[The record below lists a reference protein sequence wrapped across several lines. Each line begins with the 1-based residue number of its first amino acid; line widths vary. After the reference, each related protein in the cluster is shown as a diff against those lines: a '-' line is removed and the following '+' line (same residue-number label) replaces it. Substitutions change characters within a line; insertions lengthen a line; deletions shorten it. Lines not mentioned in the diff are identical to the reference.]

1 MSEKRKTRNKAK
13 ESETST
19 TQPERSRKERFTNNT
34 EESTD
39 GENTS
44 KTACP
49 ECNGNVTEDKRHGER
64 RCQDCGLVIDEEE
77 IDHGPEWRAFDS
89 KERNQKSRVGAPS
102 SKLIHDD
109 GLATN
114 IDWRDKDGYG
124 NSLSSKKRARMDRL
138 RKRNSRSKASDS
150 SDRNL
155 KEALSEITRM
165 GAALGLPDDVQEIS
179 SMLYRG
185 CMKEDLIPGRS
196 IEGMATACLYASA
209 RMEDIPRS
217 LKEMARVSRV
227 NKRRIARAY
236 SYINRELG
244 LEIGPADPK
253 QYIDRFASNID
264 CVSHETKQLSREL
277 IEHIKQE
284 EIHSGK
290 SPTGI
295 AAATL
300 YMAGKLCND
309 EPTQK
314 DIAEVSG
321 VTEVTIRERYQDIVE
336 HGSESWI
343 HGSYNV

>member
-1 MSEKRKTRNKAK
+1 MSKKRKTRSRNE
-13 ESETST
+13 ESRSV
-19 TQPERSRKERFTNNT
+19 QPERSRKERFTNNDT
-34 EESTD
+34 EET
-39 GENTS
+39 EEEKNE
-44 KTACP
+44 TACP
-49 ECNGNVTEDKRHGER
+49 ECNGRVTEDKKHGER
-64 RCQDCGLVIDEEE
+64 SCNECGLIIDENE

-89 KERNQKSRVGAPS
+89 KERNEKSRVGAPS
-102 SKLIHDD
+102 NKLMHDE
-109 GLATN
+109 GLSTN

-124 NSLSSKKRARMDRL
+124 NSLSSKKRARMSRL
-138 RKRNSRSKASDS
+138 RKQNSRSKTTDS

-155 KEALSEITRM
+155 KEALSETTRM
-165 GAALGLPDDVQEIS
+165 GAALGLPDDVQKIS
-179 SMLYRG
+179 SMLYRK
-185 CMKEDLIPGRS
+185 CMDEDLIPGRS

-227 NKRRIARAY
+227 SKRRIARAY

-253 QYIDRFASNID
+253 QYVDRFASNID
-264 CVSHETKQLSREL
+264 CISHETKQLSREL
-277 IEHIKQE
+277 IERIKEE

-314 DIAEVSG
+314 DISEVSG

-336 HGSESWI
+336 HGSEDWI
-343 HGSYNV
+343 HGSYNT